1 MENWRG
7 NADKCC
13 STCGGNWIPSGIPGV
28 LMCDSCR
35 RLNDLNAQM
44 DAWRQ
49 KKYQVVNHYRQDGA
63 YDQAMEQLNEL
74 VREGNADHYT
84 YWLLALCAYGVEYV
98 EEEEGGR
105 KLPTFNRVPENSIY
119 NDENYKKALELA
131 RQEAPQQC
139 VIYESE
145 AKKINEIHAKYRYYQ
160 EHEPAYDIFI
170 SFKDTDAK
178 GGRTRDSEMA
188 EQIYHTLTQ
197 AGYRVFYSRITLQGR
212 AGEDFEALI
221 YTALRSSKAMLL
233 VACSME
239 NANSLWV
246 RNEWRRYL
254 WMIRS
259 DPKRVLIPVYA
270 GMRPEDFPQE
280 IADRHLQAHNMEQE
294 NALDALLSAIK
305 RLIEKELPAWQ
316 INGFQELR
324 NGDFSNADRRF
335 SRVLDKECSSI
346 AYIGHLLA
354 SQRIQT
360 EGIHGLIQ
368 LPKPLK
374 EYSEFNTAL
383 EYADTEMRIKL
394 RDFQVQQATR
404 LRNEASKKVEKAE
417 EEVLTHSQ
425 HLEYLI
431 RTRWRIIFGGS
442 AAMLVA
448 IVIFGWIWAKLI
460 VKCSQSGA
468 DGALP
473 GLLVLASLPGFSCL
487 WYLVAKKIYERIKKM
502 KPEIEI
508 SEKDLEQKQAEKK
521 TADKQLAI
529 RQKDLD
535 WTIETRNKLCGTA
548 NTTAL

>member
-178 GGRTRDSEMA
+178 GGRTKDSEMA
-188 EQIYHTLTQ
+188 EQIYHMLTQ

-324 NGDFSNADRRF
+324 NGDFYNAGLRF

-354 SQRIQT
+354 SQNIQT

-383 EYADTEMRIKL
+383 EYADTEMRINL

-425 HLEYLI
+425 HLECLN
-431 RTRWRIIFGGS
+431 RTRWRLIFGGS
-442 AAMLVA
+442 AALLVA
-448 IVIFGWIWAKLI
+448 IVIFDCIWWKLI
-460 VKCSQSGA
+460 IKCTG
-468 DGALP
+468 GAL
-473 GLLVLASLPGFSCL
+473 LLVLAAFPGFSCL

-502 KPEIEI
+502 NPEIGI
-508 SEKDLEQKQAEKK
+508 AEKNLEQKQAEKK
-521 TADKQLAI
+521 
-529 RQKDLD
+529 
-535 WTIETRNKLCGTA
+535 NG
-548 NTTAL
+548 